1 MHQVSFDMKKIAYSV
16 YAEKKQSKEEEGKEK
31 KEEEVQAQ
39 ENQMRE
45 DYTLINH
52 SRNYNES
59 QKCIIY

>member
-1 MHQVSFDMKKIAYSV
+1 MKKTTYSI

-31 KEEEVQAQ
+31 KEEEEEVQAG

-52 SRNYNES
+52 SCNYNES